1 MASAAGN
8 RDMLGDMAA
17 TQRAVRRRRLSL
29 VSARGGEKAVRSG
42 VQIMQLMPARLQIML
57 YS

>member
-1 MASAAGN
+1 
-8 RDMLGDMAA
+8 MLGDMAA